1 MTRTPIDN
9 FFYDASRELDD
20 QRVEGILK
28 DVAFN
33 RLEFDGGD
41 PRNPADN
48 RMVQVGTDGI
58 QVRLVQPIDEGQ
70 LRTTLS
76 RAINATQGVD
86 LHNPP
91 SEADWEEMLKGGLQ
105 TALETQVIVFEVS
118 GVSRTCTHQLVRSR
132 RASFHQQSQR
142 AHFYGDTPEVRI
154 PESVWA
160 NNKARRYYLA
170 AIEACSEAYRVACE
184 ENISYQDARYGLS
197 ESTTNYILCEYSI
210 REFLNVYAYRACS
223 MFSWEIVHVFREMGR
238 VLGEAHSWIKPYVK
252 ISCEKTHEALD
263 SPRMLDDQELGDADM
278 WMHTCT
284 FQGWEQVEGQCD
296 FPWARESNRQFVSDR
311 HQIVR
316 KTCVQHQNIDAEGKD
331 DEKVSDDRS

>member
-1 MTRTPIDN
+1 MTRTPIDD
-9 FFYDASRELDD
+9 FLYDASRELDD

-33 RLEFDGGD
+33 RLEFDAGD

-48 RMVQVGTDGI
+48 RMAQVGVDGI
-58 QVRLVQPIDEGQ
+58 EVALVQPIDESQ
-70 LRTTLS
+70 LQRTLS

-86 LHNPP
+86 LRNPP
-91 SEADWEEMLKGGLQ
+91 SEADWEEMLQGGLQ
-105 TALETQVIVFEVS
+105 TALETQVVVFEVA

-142 AHFYGDTPEVRI
+142 AHFYGDHPEVRI

-160 NNKARRYYLA
+160 SDKARRAYLY
-170 AIEACSEAYRVACE
+170 AIEACAEAYRTACE

-223 MFSWEIVHVFREMGR
+223 MFSWEIVHVFREMGK
-238 VLGEAHSWIKPYVK
+238 VLVAKHPWMEPYVK
-252 ISCEKTHEALD
+252 ISCEKTQGALD
-263 SPRMLDDQELGDADM
+263 APRMLDDQELGDAVDY
-278 WMHTCT
+278 MHTCT

-296 FPWARESNRQFVSDR
+296 FPWARESNRQFVSER
-311 HQIVR
+311 HAIER
-316 KTCVQHQNIDAEGKD
+316 PKTI
-331 DEKVSDDRS
+331 S